1 LRDTLTVLNN
11 TQPIRPPQCRTRAVP
26 QGQPSQP
33 SRPVACPSQVINGYR
48 VFLNTPP
55 SPGKQTL
62 FAPDAD
68 GLYLYE
74 DATGPQ
80 APLSPAS
87 VVAHHLQL
95 LGPDQANWTTVP
107 VSP

>member
-1 LRDTLTVLNN
+1 
-11 TQPIRPPQCRTRAVP
+11 
-26 QGQPSQP
+26 
-33 SRPVACPSQVINGYR
+33 VINGYR

-55 SPGKQTL
+55 DPGKQTL

-74 DATGPQ
+74 QTTGPD
-80 APLSPAS
+80 APLSPSSVLAS
-87 VVAHHLQL
+87 HLHL
-95 LGPDQANWTTVP
+95 LGPDPANWTTAP